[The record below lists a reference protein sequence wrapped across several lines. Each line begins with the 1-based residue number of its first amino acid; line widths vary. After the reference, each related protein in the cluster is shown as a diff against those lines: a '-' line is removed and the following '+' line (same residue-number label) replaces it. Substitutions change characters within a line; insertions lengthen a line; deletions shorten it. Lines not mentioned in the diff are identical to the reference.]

1 RRLLSQMCVFTISPQ
16 SFFYLEVLGH
26 EFGDDFV
33 LLADFGFELFALLGL
48 GRWLR
53 TTWSIEDEGRI
64 LEEIGLPTV
73 EPAGL
78 NFVFIAHCGDRLPI
92 DEVPLRILT
101 FSVALKRRRVVFLL
115 GFVMFGLGYER
126 PNYSSK
132 LNRQNSHFI

>member
-1 RRLLSQMCVFTISPQ
+1 M
-16 SFFYLEVLGH
+16 EVLGH

-33 LLADFGFELFALLGL
+33 LLADFGFELFELLGL

-78 NFVFIAHCGDRLPI
+78 NLVFIAHCGDRLPI
-92 DEVPLRILT
+92 DEVPFEDLDFLGRFEAPPRCFLAWFRHVWVGLRAPQL
-101 FSVALKRRRVVFLL
+101 FL
-115 GFVMFGLGYER
+115 
-126 PNYSSK
+126 
-132 LNRQNSHFI
+132 